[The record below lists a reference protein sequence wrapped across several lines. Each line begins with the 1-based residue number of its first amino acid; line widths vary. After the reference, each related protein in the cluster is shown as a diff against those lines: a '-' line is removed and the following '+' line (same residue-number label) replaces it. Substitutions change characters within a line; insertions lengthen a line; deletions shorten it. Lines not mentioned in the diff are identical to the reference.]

1 MVNAIFKSLKNKKA
15 VGEIINLGSGK
26 PKKIKNIIL
35 LIKKIVGRGQPQ
47 FGKVKL
53 RKDEILKLYPNIS
66 KARKIIKWI
75 PRIEF
80 NKGLKSTIFY
90 YKNL

>member
-1 MVNAIFKSLKNKKA
+1 MKGEVTILKGFFLHVIFKKITK
-15 VGEIINLGSGK
+15 GGYPEYG
-26 PKKIKNIIL
+26 KIK
-35 LIKKIVGRGQPQ
+35 
-47 FGKVKL
+47 F

-80 NKGLKSTIFY
+80 NRGLKSTIFY
-90 YKNL
+90 YKKLYII